1 MWMELGLFGMA
12 GMIPVV
18 VIIAI
23 FEKIVRNRA
32 RNSKPLDT
40 TKEWVAS
47 RDLQAPR

>member
-1 MWMELGLFGMA
+1 MELGLFGIA

-18 VIIAI
+18 VIIAVSETI
-23 FEKIVRNRA
+23 ARKRA

-40 TKEWVAS
+40 TEEWAAS